1 MFPKEEMMNIS
12 SNISMGI
19 TNQMTTD
26 RKTKKQLKDRKVIR
40 HASKTEQNISPEQS
54 AFNTFINDF
63 HNNE

>member
-26 RKTKKQLKDRKVIR
+26 RKTK
-40 HASKTEQNISPEQS
+40 
-54 AFNTFINDF
+54 
-63 HNNE
+63 NN